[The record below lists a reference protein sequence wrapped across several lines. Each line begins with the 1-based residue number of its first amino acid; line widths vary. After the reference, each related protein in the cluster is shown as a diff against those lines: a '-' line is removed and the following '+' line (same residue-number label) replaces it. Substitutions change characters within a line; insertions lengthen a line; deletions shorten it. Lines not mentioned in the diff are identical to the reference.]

1 VGTHEAVPLAPE
13 GSPPGEIE
21 PGEAEG
27 PAARLEQEKD
37 DGQWVT
43 VLLFAGAREAAGTG
57 RARARADGRTVTELL
72 DELVSA
78 YGTELEAVLATCAI
92 WVNGSPATGSTRLVH
107 RDEVAVL
114 PPVSGGCGTLDFDVL
129 ERRRS
134 V

>member
-1 VGTHEAVPLAPE
+1 MAVAPE
-13 GSPPGEIE
+13 GGGAPSETGPR
-21 PGEAEG
+21 EAEE
-27 PAARLEQEKD
+27 PAARQEQEKD

-43 VLLFAGAREAAGTG
+43 VLLFARAREAAGTG
-57 RARARADGRTVTELL
+57 RARARADGRTVAGLL

-78 YGTELEAVLATCAI
+78 YGSELEAVLGTCAI

-107 RDEVAVL
+107 GDEVAVL

-134 V
+134 F